1 MKSLDILKIT
11 SVLLFLLFFS
21 YFLQFLSPTLYG
33 IDSYYH
39 IKIAQLYKSK
49 GLFREFDWT
58 QFSIFKHVFADKSLL
73 FHLLLIPFTYL
84 PLISGGKYGVI
95 FLNFLYLI
103 IFVLIFKRKLSPS
116 LLILS
121 LLLPFFSLSFLNYWL
136 YLRPQIL
143 ANILTLLIFYFLLE
157 KKWIKVAAVSFIFVL
172 SHLSFPL
179 ALVFAI
185 LIESLRYLKNKEFFF
200 KNILGVVLGMSIAIL
215 IHPQGTGNFLLIFY
229 FNGIVVPLFSFLDL
243 GEVLKLGLELFPVL
257 TNELFIKN
265 LLIFL
270 SLIAII
276 FHYLI
281 FPQKLSLDTLCF
293 FTGASFYSFLGIFS
307 YRFWYPAVIFIT
319 LFIVFY
325 LKDNYRKIK
334 LKKILLYSLILV
346 IGLSLFELLTHYY
359 YNSFTSFVKSTI
371 ERNLHYQR
379 VAYWMRKNIPE
390 GELIYHAYWSDSPFF
405 ICMNPKNKYFVVLD
419 PIFMWARDSKKY
431 YIYSDLGYGKII
443 NSWEVLKK
451 VFKVKYGYARKSAGI
466 YKRIKEDKKHF
477 EILYEDKQGI
487 VFRLK

>member
-11 SVLLFLLFFS
+11 SLFLFLLFFS
-21 YFLQFLSPTLYG
+21 YFFQFLSPTLYG
-33 IDSYYH
+33 IDGYYH

-49 GLFREFDWT
+49 GLFKEFPWT

-84 PLISGGKYGVI
+84 PLISGGKYGAI
-95 FLNFLYLI
+95 FFNFLYLI
-103 IFVLIFKRKLSPS
+103 IFILIFKKKLSPS

-136 YLRPQIL
+136 YLRPQVL
-143 ANILTLLIFYFLLE
+143 ANILMLLVFYFLLE
-157 KKWIKVAAVSFIFVL
+157 KKWIKVAVVSSIFVL

-179 ALVFAI
+179 ALIFAI

-200 KNILGVVLGMSIAIL
+200 KNILGVILGISIAIL
-215 IHPQGTGNFLLIFY
+215 VHPQGIGNFLLIFY
-229 FNGIVVPLFSFLDL
+229 LNGIVVPLFSFLKL
-243 GEVLKLGLELFPVL
+243 GGVLKLGVELFPVL
-257 TNELFIKN
+257 TNNLFVEN
-265 LLIFL
+265 LLVFL
-270 SLIAII
+270 SLTAVI
-276 FHYLI
+276 FHYLL
-281 FPQKLSLDTLCF
+281 FPKKLSLDTLCF
-293 FTGASFYSFLGIFS
+293 FAGASFFSFLGMFF

-319 LFIVFY
+319 LFITFY

-334 LKKILLYSLILV
+334 LKKILLCFLVFV
-346 IGLSLFELLTHYY
+346 IGLSFFESITHYY
-359 YNSFTSFVKSTI
+359 YNFLKSFIKSTI

-379 VAYWMRKNIPE
+379 VAYWMRRNIPK

-419 PIFMWARDSKKY
+419 PIFMWAEDPKKY
-431 YIYSDLGYGKII
+431 YIYLDLGYGKII
-443 NSWEVLKK
+443 NSEEVLKK
-451 VFKVKYGYARKSAGI
+451 VFKVKYGYTRKSAGI
-466 YKRIKEDKKHF
+466 YKKVKEDKKHF
-477 EILYEDKQGI
+477 EILYEDKEGI